1 MEQRVTEKNPN
12 QQLSDLIDRI
22 NPLIAGMGY
31 EVVQIEVQ
39 THRQK
44 TLRLFIDFTIT
55 QEGRSVGI
63 EDCVTVTKTL
73 DEPLDQMPEVEAIFR
88 GNYELEVS
96 SPGVDRPLRTAKDF
110 ERFSGREIRVHTYR
124 PLKAEEIGNTVY
136 LDRNPKQKNFYGT
149 LKGIVDNRVR
159 LEIDPTG
166 GDPQARQKSKKSAG
180 GRNGGKGKQLP
191 ETDAQAHTN
200 SAEEVAIP
208 LPLISKANLEPRFEF
223 DERE

>member
-44 TLRLFIDFTIT
+44 TLRLFIDFTT
-55 QEGRSVGI
+55 PQEGRSVGI
-63 EDCVTVTKTL
+63 EDCVAVTKSL

-96 SPGVDRPLRTAKDF
+96 SPGVDRPLRTARDF
-110 ERFSGREIRVHTYR
+110 DRFAGREIRIHTYR
-124 PLKAEEIGNTVY
+124 PLKAEEIGNAAY

-149 LKGIVDNRVR
+149 LQGFVDNSVR
-159 LEIDPTG
+159 LAIDPTG
-166 GDPQARQKSKKSAG
+166 GDPQARKKAG
-180 GRNGGKGKQLP
+180 GRNGKGKQKP
-191 ETDAQAHTN
+191 GTDAQAHTN
-200 SAEEVAIP
+200 SAEVVAIP
-208 LPLISKANLEPRFEF
+208 LPLISKANLEPKFEF